1 MVKGVCNYF
10 DNQHTTSLSGSITHD
25 KKIMEKKKRS
35 VEDPEIVERLRKAFR
50 DTGMQQQELAD
61 KIGTSRSYVGNV
73 MSGRALLSGNIMKK
87 LAEQGFDIPYIL
99 TGQSEADKIR
109 VLEIKLE
116 AVKEMLYESRNEK
129 N

>member
-1 MVKGVCNYF
+1 
-10 DNQHTTSLSGSITHD
+10 
-25 KKIMEKKKRS
+25 MEKKKRS

-50 DTGMQQQELAD
+50 DTGMQQQDLAD